1 MVRYRV
7 RKSNTELES
16 IETELDRKSES
27 ELGIGRRHAV
37 KKGPFSWWE
46 HKTTNSYSIITENM
60 RGK

>member
-37 KKGPFSWWE
+37 KKGPFSW
-46 HKTTNSYSIITENM
+46 
-60 RGK
+60 